1 MATIEVINEFI
12 GKVLSIENENVL
24 LRETE
29 KELYADY
36 KYQLDPKA
44 FRAAMRIAKIRVK
57 LSGGEEDETDQI
69 LDVLS
74 ERVFS

>member
-12 GKVLSIENENVL
+12 GKVLSIENEKVL

-36 KYQLDPKA
+36 KDQLDPKA

>member
-12 GKVLSIENENVL
+12 GKVLSIENEKLL

-36 KYQLDPKA
+36 KDQLDPKA

-57 LSGGEEDETDQI
+57 LSDGEEDETDQI

-74 ERVFS
+74 ERVSS

>member
-12 GKVLSIENENVL
+12 GKVLSIENEKVL

-36 KYQLDPKA
+36 KDQLDPKA

-57 LSGGEEDETDQI
+57 LSGGEEDEADQI